1 MELKNK
7 SPNVAATTKGL
18 IDNSNQN
25 DGTNDNQTN
34 QGPKHITY
42 YLFRAIEVTKKSI
55 SLENMYD

>member
-7 SPNVAATTKGL
+7 SPYVAATTKGL

-34 QGPKHITY
+34 QGPKHVTY
-42 YLFRAIEVTKKSI
+42 YLFRSTEVITKSI
-55 SLENMYD
+55 SPENMYD